1 MSKPSSAPLEL
12 FDQASTQA
20 TARARELRELIER
33 HNRLYYEQAAP
44 EISDY
49 EFDAL
54 LRELADLEK
63 AHPKLATPN
72 SPTRRVGGKPLEE
85 FAPAT
90 HIVPM
95 QSLDNTYS
103 PEELREFVT
112 RIRKLAEGRSIHF
125 TIEPKV
131 DGVAISLL
139 YESGRLVRAATRG
152 DGVTGDDVTQNVLT
166 ISNIPHRL
174 HGTAPTQI
182 EIRGEVYL
190 PKSVF
195 ARLNTERDEEGL
207 PPFANPRNAAAG
219 SIKQLDPAITAS
231 RRLAAIFYGT
241 GAWEGEQPATGRE
254 MFATLKKWGLPIS
267 ERILEGSDEDSVN
280 AAVQQMGGQR
290 HDFAYE
296 TDGAVV
302 KLDSLALRREFGST
316 AKAPRWAIAYKY
328 EPERGETKLL
338 DIAIQVGRTGTL
350 TPVAELQ
357 PVFVSGSTVSRA
369 TLHNEEEI
377 QRKDIRIGDTVL
389 IEKAGEVI
397 PAVVEVKKEL
407 RTGSER
413 IFEMPR
419 HCPSCGSIVAKDG
432 VAWKC
437 TSQSCGAQVR
447 RRIEHFASKQAMDIE
462 GLGEALVAQLVEVGL
477 LKGIADIYTLQRES
491 VLTLERMGEKSA
503 TNLLAAIEESRSRP
517 LWRLLNG
524 LGIPHVGVTSA
535 RDLANR
541 FHTLDALASAT
552 IETLLSI
559 HSIGDVM
566 AAAIHAWFQSPENR
580 ILLDTLRTAGLN
592 FGEEDTPSKPT
603 SHHLQDTT
611 WVLTGTLSISREE
624 AAVTIRRLGGKVT
637 GSVSKKTTHLLAGE
651 EAGSKL
657 DKARELGI
665 PVLNEADF
673 QRLCAE
679 KGNSTP

>member
-1 MSKPSSAPLEL
+1 MSKPSSEPLEL
-12 FDQASTQA
+12 FDHAST
-20 TARARELRELIER
+20 RASTRVLELREQIER
-33 HNRLYYEQAAP
+33 HNSLYYEHAAP
-44 EISDY
+44 EISDR

-54 LRELADLEK
+54 LRELADLEL
-63 AHPKLATPN
+63 AHPELASED

-85 FAPAT
+85 FAQAT

-112 RIRKLAEGRSIHF
+112 RVRKLAEGRSIHF
-125 TIEPKV
+125 TVEPKV

-139 YESGRLVRAATRG
+139 YENGRLVRAATRG

-174 HGTAPTQI
+174 HGEAPGQI

-190 PKSVF
+190 PKAIF
-195 ARLNTERDEEGL
+195 ERLNAERDEEGL

-231 RRLAAIFYGT
+231 RKLAAVFYGT
-241 GAWEGEQPATGRE
+241 GAWTGEQPATGRE
-254 MFATLKKWGLPIS
+254 MFAKLQKWGLPIS
-267 ERILEGSDEDSVN
+267 EKILEGLDEDSVN
-280 AAVQQMGGQR
+280 AAVQKMGELR

-296 TDGAVV
+296 TDGAVI

-328 EPERGETKLL
+328 EPERAETKLL
-338 DIAIQVGRTGTL
+338 DITIQVGRTGTL

-407 RTGSER
+407 RNGSER
-413 IFEMPR
+413 IFEMPGT
-419 HCPSCGSIVAKDG
+419 CPSCGGHVSKEG

-437 TSQSCGAQVR
+437 TNHSCGAQLR
-447 RRIEHFASKQAMDIE
+447 RRIAHFASKQAMDIE
-462 GLGEALVAQLVEVGL
+462 GLGEALVSQLVDAGL
-477 LKGIADIYTLQRES
+477 LKSLADIYTLDRES
-491 VLTLERMGEKSA
+491 LLALERMGEKSA
-503 TNLLAAIEESRSRP
+503 SNLLSAIEQSRKQP

-524 LGIPHVGVTSA
+524 LGIPHIGVTSA
-535 RDLANR
+535 RDLASR
-541 FHTLDALASAT
+541 FQTLDALASASD
-552 IETLLSI
+552 ETLLTI
-559 HSIGDVM
+559 HSIGEIM
-566 AAAIHAWFQSPENR
+566 ASAIHGWFQSPENR
-580 ILLDTLRTAGLN
+580 SLLESLRAAGLN
-592 FGEEDTPSKPT
+592 FGEADAPSAPSDNRLEGT
-603 SHHLQDTT
+603 I

-624 AAVTIRRLGGKVT
+624 AAETIRRLGGKVT

-657 DKARELGI
+657 EKARELGV
-665 PVLNEADF
+665 PVLDEVTF
-673 QRLCAE
+673 RQLCE
-679 KGNSTP
+679 

>member
-1 MSKPSSAPLEL
+1 MSKPSSEPLEL
-12 FDQASTQA
+12 FDEASTRAA
-20 TARARELRELIER
+20 TRVQDLRKQIER
-33 HNRLYYEQAAP
+33 HNRLYYEHAAP
-44 EISDY
+44 EISDR

-54 LRELADLEK
+54 LRELSDLES
-63 AHPKLATPN
+63 AHPELVSED

-85 FAPAT
+85 FASAT
-90 HIVPM
+90 HIVQM

-112 RIRKLAEGRSIHF
+112 RVRKLAEERALHF

-139 YESGRLVRAATRG
+139 YENGRLVRAATRG

-174 HGTAPTQI
+174 HGEAPGQI
-182 EIRGEVYL
+182 EIRGEIYL
-190 PKSVF
+190 PKAIF
-195 ARLNTERDEEGL
+195 ARLNAERDEEGL

-231 RRLAAIFYGT
+231 RKLAAVFYGT
-241 GAWEGEQPATGRE
+241 GVWTGDQPATGRE
-254 MFATLKKWGLPIS
+254 MFATLQIWGLPIS

-280 AAVQQMGGQR
+280 AAVQKMGELR

-302 KLDSLALRREFGST
+302 KLDSLAMRREFGST

-328 EPERGETKLL
+328 EPERAETKLL
-338 DIAIQVGRTGTL
+338 DITIQVGRTGNL

-407 RTGSER
+407 RNGSER
-413 IFEMPR
+413 VFEMPP
-419 HCPSCGSIVAKDG
+419 HCPSCGASVSKDG

-437 TSQSCGAQVR
+437 TSPSCGAQVR

-462 GLGEALVAQLVEVGL
+462 GLGEALVAQLVEAGL
-477 LKGIADIYTLQRES
+477 LKGISDAYRLDRES
-491 VLTLERMGEKSA
+491 LLNLERMGEKSA
-503 TNLLAAIEESRSRP
+503 ANLLTAIDESRFQP

-524 LGIPHVGVTSA
+524 LGIPHIGVTSA

-541 FHTLDALASAT
+541 FHTLDALAEAT
-552 IETLLSI
+552 EETLLGI
-559 HSIGDVM
+559 HSIGDIM
-566 AAAIHAWFQSPENR
+566 AAAIHTWFQNPENR
-580 ILLDTLRTAGLN
+580 ALLESLRASGLN
-592 FGEEDTPSKPT
+592 FGEADASSAPIDQRLRDTI
-603 SHHLQDTT
+603 
-611 WVLTGTLSISREE
+611 WVLTGTLSISREDASE
-624 AAVTIRRLGGKVT
+624 MIRRLGGKVT
-637 GSVSKKTTHLLAGE
+637 GSVSKKTTHLLAGDD
-651 EAGSKL
+651 AGSKL
-657 DKARELGI
+657 DKARELGV
-665 PVLNEADF
+665 PVLDEAAF
-673 QRLCAE
+673 RELC
-679 KGNSTP
+679 G

>member
-1 MSKPSSAPLEL
+1 MSKPSSEPLEL
-12 FDQASTQA
+12 FDHAST
-20 TARARELRELIER
+20 RASTRVLELREQIER
-33 HNRLYYEQAAP
+33 HNRLYYEHAAP
-44 EISDY
+44 EISDR

-54 LRELADLEK
+54 LRELADLEL
-63 AHPKLATPN
+63 AHPELASED
-72 SPTRRVGGKPLEE
+72 SPTRRVGGRPLEE
-85 FAPAT
+85 FASAA

-112 RIRKLAEGRSIHF
+112 RVRKLAEGRSIHF
-125 TIEPKV
+125 TVEPKV

-139 YESGRLVRAATRG
+139 YENGRLVRAATRG

-174 HGTAPTQI
+174 HGEAPAQI

-190 PKSVF
+190 PKSIF
-195 ARLNTERDEEGL
+195 ERLNAERDEEGL

-231 RRLAAIFYGT
+231 RKLAAVFYGT
-241 GAWEGEQPATGRE
+241 GAWTGEQAATGRE
-254 MFATLKKWGLPIS
+254 MFAKLQKWGLPIS
-267 ERILEGSDEDSVN
+267 EKILEGSDEDSVN
-280 AAVQQMGGQR
+280 SAVQQMGDMR

-296 TDGAVV
+296 TDGAVI

-328 EPERGETKLL
+328 EPERAETKLL
-338 DIAIQVGRTGTL
+338 DITIQVGRTGTL

-397 PAVVEVKKEL
+397 PAVVEVKKAL
-407 RTGSER
+407 RNGSEK
-413 IFEMPR
+413 IFEMPGT
-419 HCPSCGSIVAKDG
+419 CPSCGGHVSKEG

-437 TSQSCGAQVR
+437 TNYSCGAQLR

-462 GLGEALVAQLVEVGL
+462 GLGEALVSQLVDAGL
-477 LKGIADIYTLQRES
+477 LKSLADIYTLDRES
-491 VLTLERMGEKSA
+491 LLTLERMGEKSA
-503 TNLLAAIEESRSRP
+503 ANLLSAIEQSRKQP

-524 LGIPHVGVTSA
+524 LGIPHIGVTSA
-535 RDLANR
+535 RDLASR
-541 FHTLDALASAT
+541 FQTLDALAKASE
-552 IETLLSI
+552 ETLLTI
-559 HSIGDVM
+559 HSIGEIM
-566 AAAIHAWFQSPENR
+566 ASAIHAWFQSEENR
-580 ILLDTLRTAGLN
+580 SLLESLRAAGLN
-592 FGEEDTPSKPT
+592 FGEADAPSAPSDNRLEGT
-603 SHHLQDTT
+603 I

-624 AAVTIRRLGGKVT
+624 AAETIRRLGGKVT
-637 GSVSKKTTHLLAGE
+637 GSVSKKTTHLLAGD

-657 DKARELGI
+657 EKARELGV
-665 PVLNEADF
+665 PVLNEVAF
-673 QRLCAE
+673 RQLCE
-679 KGNSTP
+679 

>member
-1 MSKPSSAPLEL
+1 MSKPSSGPLEL
-12 FDQASTQA
+12 FDHASTRA
-20 TARARELRELIER
+20 AARVHELRAQIER
-33 HNRLYYEQAAP
+33 HNRLYYEHAAP

-49 EFDAL
+49 EFDIL
-54 LRELADLEK
+54 LRELAELEK
-63 AHPKLATPN
+63 AHPELVSED

-85 FAPAT
+85 FARAT

-103 PEELREFVT
+103 PEELSEFVT
-112 RIRKLAEGRSIHF
+112 RLSKLAEERLVHF
-125 TIEPKV
+125 TVEPKV

-139 YESGRLVRAATRG
+139 YENSRLVRAATRG

-166 ISNIPHRL
+166 ISNIPHKL
-174 HGTAPTQI
+174 QGEVPAQI

-190 PKSVF
+190 PKTIF
-195 ARLNTERDEEGL
+195 ARLNAERDEEGL

-231 RRLAAIFYGT
+231 RRLAAVFYGT
-241 GAWEGEQPATGRE
+241 GAWTGHQPATGRE
-254 MFATLKKWGLPIS
+254 MFALLEKWGLPIS

-280 AAVQQMGGQR
+280 AAVQQMGTLR

-328 EPERGETKLL
+328 EPERAETKLL
-338 DIAIQVGRTGTL
+338 DITIQVGRTGTL

-377 QRKDIRIGDTVL
+377 QRKDIRIGDTIL

-407 RTGSER
+407 RNGSER
-413 IFEMPR
+413 VFVMPQS
-419 HCPSCGSIVAKDG
+419 CPSCGSAVLKLG

-437 TSQSCGAQVR
+437 TSHSCEAQLR

-477 LKGIADIYTLQRES
+477 LKGIADIYTLDRES
-491 VLTLERMGEKSA
+491 LLNLERMGEKSA
-503 TNLLAAIEESRSRP
+503 SNLLTAIEASRSRP

-524 LGIPHVGVTSA
+524 LGITHVGVTSA

-541 FHTLDALASAT
+541 FHTLDALALAT
-552 IETLLSI
+552 EETLLTI
-559 HSIGDVM
+559 HSIGEIM
-566 AAAIHAWFQSPENR
+566 ATAIHAWFQSPENR
-580 ILLDTLRTAGLN
+580 TLLESLRSAGLH
-592 FGEEDTPSKPT
+592 FGEADSPAAATDQRLGGS
-603 SHHLQDTT
+603 T

-624 AAVTIRRLGGKVT
+624 AAETIRRLGGKVT
-637 GSVSKKTTHLLAGE
+637 GSVSKKTTHLLAGD

-657 DKARELGI
+657 EKARELGI
-665 PVLNEADF
+665 PILDEAAF
-673 QRLCAE
+673 RQLC
-679 KGNSTP
+679 G

>member
-1 MSKPSSAPLEL
+1 MSNPNSEPLAL
-12 FDQASTQA
+12 FDHAA
-20 TARARELRELIER
+20 TPPAARVQELRAQIER
-33 HNRLYYEQAAP
+33 HNSLYYQQAAP
-44 EISDY
+44 EISDR
-49 EFDAL
+49 EFDEL
-54 LRELADLEK
+54 LRELADLEQ
-63 AHPKLATPN
+63 AHPELASAD

-125 TIEPKV
+125 TVEPKV

-139 YESGRLVRAATRG
+139 YENGRLVRAATRG

-174 HGTAPTQI
+174 RGEVPAQI
-182 EIRGEVYL
+182 EVRGEVYL
-190 PKSVF
+190 PKAIF
-195 ARLNTERDEEGL
+195 ALLNTERDEEGL

-219 SIKQLDPAITAS
+219 SIKQLDPAVTAS
-231 RRLAAIFYGT
+231 RRLAAVFYGT
-241 GAWEGEQPATGRE
+241 GAWTGPQPSTGRE
-254 MFATLKKWGLPIS
+254 MFATLQNWGLPIS

-280 AAVQQMGGQR
+280 AAVLTMGNVR

-302 KLDSLALRREFGST
+302 KLDSLLLRREFGST

-328 EPERGETKLL
+328 EPERAETKLL
-338 DIAIQVGRTGTL
+338 DITIQVGRTGTL

-397 PAVVEVKKEL
+397 PAVVAVKKDL
-407 RTGSER
+407 RNGSEKV
-413 IFEMPR
+413 FEMPR
-419 HCPSCGSIVAKDG
+419 HCPSCGSPISKDG

-437 TSQSCGAQVR
+437 TSHLCGAQVR
-447 RRIEHFASKQAMDIE
+447 RRIEYFASKHAMDIE
-462 GLGEALVAQLVEVGL
+462 GLGEALVAQLVDASL
-477 LKGIADIYTLQRES
+477 LKGIADIYTLDRES
-491 VLTLERMGEKSA
+491 LLRLERMGEKSA
-503 TNLLAAIEESRSRP
+503 SNLLAAIEESRSRP

-535 RDLANR
+535 RDLASH

-552 IETLLSI
+552 GDTLLTI
-559 HSIGDVM
+559 HSIGEIM
-566 AAAIHAWFQSPENR
+566 ATAIYTWFRAPENSA
-580 ILLDTLRTAGLN
+580 LLESLRATKLN
-592 FGEEDTPSKPT
+592 FGEGDTPSAPT
-603 SHHLQDTT
+603 DHRLQGTT

-624 AAVTIRRLGGKVT
+624 AAETIRRLGGKVT

-657 DKARELGI
+657 DKARELEI
-665 PVLNEADF
+665 PIIDEAAF
-673 QRLCAE
+673 AQICSSQQE
-679 KGNSTP
+679 S

>member
-1 MSKPSSAPLEL
+1 MAQSDFLSDLDKSGVRERVDRLRAEL
-12 FDQASTQA
+12 
-20 TARARELRELIER
+20 ER
-33 HNRLYYEQAAP
+33 HNRLYYEHAAP
-44 EISDY
+44 EISDQ

-54 LRELADLEK
+54 LRELQDLEDK
-63 AHPKLATPN
+63 HPEFATED

-85 FAPAT
+85 FASAK
-90 HIVPM
+90 HLVPM

-103 PEELREFVT
+103 PEELREFVA
-112 RIRKLAEGRSIHF
+112 RIRKLAEGRAIHF

-139 YESGRLVRAATRG
+139 YENGRLVRAATRG
-152 DGVTGDDVTQNVLT
+152 DGVTGDDVTQNILT

-174 HGTAPTQI
+174 RDHAPAKV

-195 ARLNTERDEEGL
+195 AALNAARDEEGL
-207 PPFANPRNAAAG
+207 PAFANPRNAAAG

-231 RRLAAIFYGT
+231 RKLAAVFYGT
-241 GAWEGEQPATGRE
+241 GVWEGEQPATSRE
-254 MFATLKKWGLPIS
+254 MFRCLEKWGLPVS
-267 ERILEGSDEDSVN
+267 EKILEADSEESVI
-280 AAVQQMGGQR
+280 AAVEELGGVR
-290 HDFAYE
+290 HGFAYE

-302 KLDSLALRREFGST
+302 KLDSMALRREFGST

-328 EPERGETKLL
+328 EPERAETKLL
-338 DIAIQVGRTGTL
+338 DITVQVGRTGTL

-357 PVFVSGSTVSRA
+357 PVFVSGSTVARA

-389 IEKAGEVI
+389 VEKAGEVI
-397 PAVVEVKKEL
+397 PAIVEVKKD
-407 RTGSER
+407 RRDGSER
-413 IFEMPR
+413 VFQMPAN
-419 HCPSCGSIVAKDG
+419 CPACDGAVHKEG

-437 TSQSCGAQVR
+437 SNPSCGAQIR
-447 RRIEHFASKQAMDIE
+447 RRIEYFASKQAMDIE
-462 GLGEALVAQLVEVGL
+462 GLGEALVNQLVDAGL
-477 LKGIADIYTLQRES
+477 LKSLADIYALQKDQL
-491 VLTLERMGEKSA
+491 LTLERMGEKSA
-503 TNLLAAIEESRSRP
+503 ANLLAAIEESRSRP

-535 RDLANR
+535 RDLASH
-541 FHTLDALASAT
+541 FGTLDALRSAT
-552 IETLLSI
+552 VETLLAI

-566 AAAIHAWFQSPENR
+566 AEAIHGWFLKPANLE
-580 ILLDTLRTAGLN
+580 LLESLRAAGLN
-592 FGEEDTPSKPT
+592 FGESDVQAAPSDNR
-603 SHHLQDTT
+603 LAGTT

-624 AAVTIRRLGGKVT
+624 ASERIRRLGGKVT

-657 DKARELGI
+657 EKARELEI
-665 PVLNEADF
+665 PVLDETEFRA
-673 QRLCAE
+673 LCA
-679 KGNSTP
+679 

>member
-1 MSKPSSAPLEL
+1 MSKPSSEPLEL
-12 FDQASTQA
+12 FDHASTRAA
-20 TARARELRELIER
+20 TRVRELRKQIER
-33 HNRLYYEQAAP
+33 HNRLYYEHAAP
-44 EISDY
+44 EISDR

-54 LRELADLEK
+54 LRELADLEQ
-63 AHPKLATPN
+63 AHPELASED
-72 SPTRRVGGKPLEE
+72 SPTRRVGGRPLEE
-85 FAPAT
+85 FAQAK

-112 RIRKLAEGRSIHF
+112 RVRKLAEGRPIHF
-125 TIEPKV
+125 TVEPKV

-139 YESGRLVRAATRG
+139 YENGRLIRAATRG
-152 DGVTGDDVTQNVLT
+152 DGITGDDVTQNVLT
-166 ISNIPHRL
+166 ISNIPHKL
-174 HGTAPTQI
+174 HGPSPEQI

-195 ARLNTERDEEGL
+195 AQINNERDEEGL

-231 RRLAAIFYGT
+231 RRLAAVFYGT
-241 GAWEGEQPATGRE
+241 GAWSGEQAATGRE
-254 MFATLKKWGLPIS
+254 MFTTLKKWGLPIS
-267 ERILEGSDEDSVN
+267 EKILEGSDEDSVN
-280 AAVQQMGGQR
+280 AAVQNMGAMR

-328 EPERGETKLL
+328 EPERAETKLL
-338 DIAIQVGRTGTL
+338 DITVQVGRTGTL

-377 QRKDIRIGDTVL
+377 QRKDIRIGDMVL
-389 IEKAGEVI
+389 VEKAGEVI

-413 IFEMPR
+413 IFEMPGL
-419 HCPSCGSIVAKDG
+419 CPSCGEPVSKDG

-437 TSQSCGAQVR
+437 TNHSCGAQVR

-462 GLGEALVAQLVEVGL
+462 GLGEALVLQLVEVGL
-477 LKGIADIYTLQRES
+477 LRGIADIYLLQKDA
-491 VLTLERMGEKSA
+491 LTALERMGEKSA
-503 TNLLAAIEESRSRP
+503 SNLLAAVDDSRSRP

-524 LGIPHVGVTSA
+524 LGIPHIGVTSA

-552 IETLLSI
+552 EETLLSI
-559 HSIGDVM
+559 HSIGDIM
-566 AAAIHAWFQSPENR
+566 AAAIHAWFQNKENLA
-580 ILLDTLRTAGLN
+580 LLESLRAAGLN
-592 FGEEDTPSKPT
+592 FGEADTPAAPT
-603 SHHLQDTT
+603 DNRLEGTT

-624 AAVTIRRLGGKVT
+624 ASEIIRRLGGKVT
-637 GSVSKKTTHLLAGE
+637 GSVSKKTTHLLAGDD
-651 EAGSKL
+651 AGSKL
-657 DKARELGI
+657 DKARELGVPI
-665 PVLNEADF
+665 LDEAAF
-673 QRLCAE
+673 RQLC
-679 KGNSTP
+679 G